1 MEKNKELQ
9 GLDIETLHVNKFY
22 NANISMNES
31 ESAERDKEIIDKIF
45 QKLPASGNCYVEY
58 NKTDFFLL

>member
-1 MEKNKELQ
+1 
-9 GLDIETLHVNKFY
+9 
-22 NANISMNES
+22 MNES

-58 NKTDFFLL
+58 NKADFFYCKTQQKTNH